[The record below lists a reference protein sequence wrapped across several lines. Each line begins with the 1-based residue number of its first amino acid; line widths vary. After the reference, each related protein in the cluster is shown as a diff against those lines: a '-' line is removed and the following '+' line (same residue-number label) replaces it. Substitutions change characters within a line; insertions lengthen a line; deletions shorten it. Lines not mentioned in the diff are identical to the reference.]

1 MKMTDQEIVDSVNK
15 MYPPESKGYD
25 VAFIVDGNP
34 MVTSE
39 SFTSDPITLVVDYQ
53 EMGMDWCDSCLY
65 DEFGIYKE
73 FAEWL
78 EKNGLSCE
86 WAHGGGV
93 KIYYDNN

>member
-1 MKMTDQEIVDSVNK
+1 MKMTDQEIVDSVNN
-15 MYPPESKGYD
+15 MYPPKSKGYD

-53 EMGMDWCDSCLY
+53 EMGGFGESGLY

-86 WAHGGGV
+86 WAHAGGV
-93 KIYYDNN
+93 NIFYRD